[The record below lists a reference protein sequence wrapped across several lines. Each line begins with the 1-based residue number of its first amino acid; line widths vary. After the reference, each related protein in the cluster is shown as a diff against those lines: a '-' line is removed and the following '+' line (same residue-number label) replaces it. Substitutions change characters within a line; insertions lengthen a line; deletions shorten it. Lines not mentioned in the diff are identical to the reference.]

1 MSTLPHDVLLVCKRT
16 LATAPIAKALS
27 VLGRF
32 ERSNIAGR
40 MSLADHRR
48 LRQA

>member
-1 MSTLPHDVLLVCKRT
+1 MSTLPHDVLLVCKQT

-27 VLGRF
+27 APGRA

-40 MSLADHRR
+40 MSLDGHR